1 MQSPQEG
8 HDAMGVNERIRE
20 FIVTELMHE
29 DGAVALADDESLLER
44 GVLDSLGLLQVL
56 AFLEQE
62 YGFTVQ
68 DPDIIPENF
77 ESISAIATYV
87 DRRRP
92 AAVR

>member
-1 MQSPQEG
+1 
-8 HDAMGVNERIRE
+8 MGVNERIRE